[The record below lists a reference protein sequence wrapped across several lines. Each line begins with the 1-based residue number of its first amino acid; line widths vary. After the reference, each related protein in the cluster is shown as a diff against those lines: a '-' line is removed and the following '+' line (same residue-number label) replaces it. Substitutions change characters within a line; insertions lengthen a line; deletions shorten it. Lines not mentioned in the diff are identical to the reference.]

1 MLKFKEIDSFIE
13 YLQFNLGFSVETLD
27 AYRRDINSFYTYIY
41 SNGKDILDVDKETI
55 RDYLAK
61 ELEAGKTHKTLC
73 RRLSCLRHY
82 YDYLFDNGYV
92 MQNSFYFINNP
103 KKEKTLPHVLY
114 PEQVETLLAENKKRT
129 DNLKYRDECILEI
142 LYSSGVRVHELVN
155 IKLQDIDIK
164 SRIIRI
170 NEGKGKKDRLVGFD
184 ERTQKTL
191 LDYVRKYRVELENNN
206 KNGMV
211 DYLFLSAKG
220 EQLTTRGVQYI
231 LKQIELKTGLDYGL
245 HPHTLRHSFATNLLN
260 NGADLRVIQ
269 ELLGHSSLNT
279 TQIYTHVS
287 EEAMKYQFATSHPRA
302 KKK

>member
-13 YLQFNLGFSVETLD
+13 YLKFNLGFSVETLD

-41 SNGKDILDVDKETI
+41 TNGKDILDVDKETI
-55 RDYLAK
+55 RDYLGK

-92 MQNSFYFINNP
+92 MQNPFYFINNP
-103 KKEKTLPHVLY
+103 KKEMTLPHVLY

-155 IKLQDIDIK
+155 ITLQDIDIK

-191 LDYVRKYRVELENNN
+191 LDYVRKYRAELENNN

-220 EQLTTRGVQYI
+220 EQLTTRGVEYI

>member
-13 YLQFNLGFSVETLD
+13 YLKFNLGFSVETLD

-41 SNGKDILDVDKETI
+41 TNGKDILDVDKETI

-92 MQNSFYFINNP
+92 MQNPFYFINNP

-155 IKLQDIDIK
+155 ITLQDIDVK

-191 LDYVRKYRVELENNN
+191 LDYVRKYRTELENNN

-220 EQLTTRGVQYI
+220 EQLTTRGVEYI

>member
-1 MLKFKEIDSFIE
+1 MLKFKEIDNFIE

-41 SNGKDILDVDKETI
+41 TNGKDILDVDKETI

-92 MQNSFYFINNP
+92 MQNPFYFINNP

-129 DNLKYRDECILEI
+129 DSLKYRDECILEI

>member
-1 MLKFKEIDSFIE
+1 
-13 YLQFNLGFSVETLD
+13 
-27 AYRRDINSFYTYIY
+27 
-41 SNGKDILDVDKETI
+41 
-55 RDYLAK
+55 
-61 ELEAGKTHKTLC
+61 
-73 RRLSCLRHY
+73 
-82 YDYLFDNGYV
+82 
-92 MQNSFYFINNP
+92 MQNPFYFINNP

-155 IKLQDIDIK
+155 ITLQDIDIK

>member
-41 SNGKDILDVDKETI
+41 TNGKDILDVDKETI

-92 MQNSFYFINNP
+92 MQNPFYFINNP

-287 EEAMKYQFATSHPRA
+287 EEAMKYQFVTSHPRA

>member
-41 SNGKDILDVDKETI
+41 TNGKDILDVDKETI

-92 MQNSFYFINNP
+92 MQNPFYFINNP

-114 PEQVETLLAENKKRT
+114 PEQVETLLTENKKRT

>member
-1 MLKFKEIDSFIE
+1 MLKFKDIDSFIE

-41 SNGKDILDVDKETI
+41 TNGKDILDVDKETI

-92 MQNSFYFINNP
+92 MQNPFYFINNP

-155 IKLQDIDIK
+155 ITLQDIDIK

>member
-13 YLQFNLGFSVETLD
+13 YLQYNLGFSTETLD

-41 SNGKDILDVDKETI
+41 TNGKDILDVDKETI

-155 IKLQDIDIK
+155 ITLQDIDVK

-191 LDYVRKYRVELENNN
+191 LDYVRKYRAELENNN

-220 EQLTTRGVQYI
+220 EQLTTRGVEYI

>member
-1 MLKFKEIDSFIE
+1 MPKFKEIDQFIE
-13 YLQFNLGFSVETLD
+13 YLQYNLRFSDDTLD
-27 AYRRDINSFYTYIY
+27 AYRRDINAFYIFIY

-61 ELEAGKTHKTLC
+61 ELEDGKSHKTLC

-82 YDYLFDNGYV
+82 YDYLFNNGFV
-92 MQNSFYFINNP
+92 MQNPFYFINNP
-103 KKEKTLPHVLY
+103 KKEKTLPVILY
-114 PEQVETLLAENKKRT
+114 PEQIETLFSENLKRT
-129 DNLKYRDECILEI
+129 DNLKYRDQCILEI
-142 LYSSGVRVHELVN
+142 LYSTGVRVHELVN
-155 IKLQDIDIK
+155 IKLPDIDIRYRTI
-164 SRIIRI
+164 RII
-170 NEGKGKKDRLVGFD
+170 EGKGKKDRLVGFD

-191 LDYVRKYRVELENNN
+191 TDYVRKYRTELEIKN
-206 KNGMV
+206 KGEMV
-211 DYLFLSAKG
+211 DYLFLSATGK
-220 EQLTTRGVQYI
+220 QLTTRGVQYI

-287 EEAMKYQFATSHPRA
+287 EESMKYQFITSHPRA